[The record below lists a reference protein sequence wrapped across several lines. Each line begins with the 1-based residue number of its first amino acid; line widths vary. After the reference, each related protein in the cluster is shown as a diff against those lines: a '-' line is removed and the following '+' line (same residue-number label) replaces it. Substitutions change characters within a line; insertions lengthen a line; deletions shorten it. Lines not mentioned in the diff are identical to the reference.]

1 MIATKKE
8 GIGNGEAPPVQ
19 NGVAKANSKITS
31 SHLLAS
37 NFVPSNLKAINE
49 APVSAYV
56 QTKAAPSMSN
66 EINRVYSGLLGG
78 SDPLPP
84 TPTNIDDPYLHPAAV
99 AKMKAYNQ
107 KMEQKNERPNV
118 VTTVNEAKFVHDQV
132 RKRLVASTK
141 LSGFSISTKDS
152 AITTTKEPLTG
163 TLEAA
168 KTVPAIGTDMVPGG
182 QDRIGT
188 TQNYLAVFRELLQ
201 VEYAEIQRLFVAD
214 YDNYKVKITIP
225 NAESTKGGKV
235 NNGVGQ
241 FKMNGIADGR
251 PSIRPGDTVLV
262 RPHHPIYLPHHQ
274 YVHPAI
280 KHLHYGQPS
289 IPPPAPFHIRPG
301 YHGPPNPHTIEIKAQ
316 VLAVNRG
323 TMSKKGNVQKD
334 TILISW
340 VEDAGIHQ
348 QIHKKLCSI
357 RFVPSTTTH
366 ERCLT
371 ALDWLR
377 SIRPEVARDLLFPYK
392 VPKLPPS
399 PAIDESSADADT
411 TEEREYEQLNQNQA
425 RFVQMVTA
433 RTAHPTKDG
442 VRPPM
447 VLTGP
452 AGTGKTKTIL
462 ATILQIL
469 RKNHGQEK
477 PRSRILICT
486 PSHTACDVITERLV
500 NFLSTTTQSDQL
512 RKTVFRLYDAT
523 RPVETVPVQILPYT
537 RQIGDGGKFSLPDPQ
552 VLLGFSVIV
561 CTCHDAHLLY
571 MAGLTNASLR
581 RRRRIV
587 KLDIER
593 RLRDSGLEFHGAIEG
608 ENIPHFTH
616 LFIDE
621 AAQATEPECLIP
633 LSVVVDDDPGATKV
647 EIALCGDPRQLGP
660 GIYSPAAMEGLQ
672 RSLLERLLR
681 LPVETYGGGRNHL
694 MGPPTADS
702 LLTLDEMIEYS
713 FQKTDYRENLS
724 VFLNLSY
731 RGHPSFLY
739 MPSKLFYFDKL
750 KSIASKLS
758 NEKWISAIRRIESLT
773 PNAYPASLSQ
783 KQMDWPLVF
792 HGVKGKCT
800 STAIEYL
807 FRSNCWCNHQEAN
820 VVVQIVQ
827 QICKEK
833 IHTGS
838 IGVMAP
844 FRAQVVLI
852 RKLLRAKGFGGVNV
866 GMVEDYQSM
875 ERDIIILSLTRS
887 NKSLV
892 RADVNSGEGLFHQN
906 KRMNVALTRAQHAL
920 VVVGEPNTMKEDP
933 AWSQW
938 LGFCK
943 DNGLW
948 YGESGEDAAT
958 VEE

>member
-1 MIATKKE
+1 MDATKKE
-8 GIGNGEAPPVQ
+8 DGGKGFAPPAT
-19 NGVAKANSKITS
+19 NGGPNPSSKITS

-37 NFVPSNLKAINE
+37 NFVPNNLKAINT
-49 APVSAYV
+49 APVSAILPA
-56 QTKAAPSMSN
+56 KAAPSMSN
-66 EINRVYSGLLGG
+66 EIDRVYSGLVGG
-78 SDPLPP
+78 EDPYKPEHVD
-84 TPTNIDDPYLHPAAV
+84 IGSHDPYLHPAAV
-99 AKMKAYNQ
+99 AKMKEYNQ
-107 KMEQKNERPNV
+107 KMAQKYQRPKV
-118 VTTVNEAKFVHDQV
+118 ITTVNEAKFVQDQV
-132 RKRLVASTK
+132 RKRLVAATK
-141 LSGFSISTKDS
+141 ISGFSVPSKTSDGSTANKPE
-152 AITTTKEPLTG
+152 KG

-168 KTVPAIGTDMVPGG
+168 KSVPAIGTDMVPGG
-182 QDRIGT
+182 KDKVGT

-201 VEYAEIQRLFVAD
+201 VEYAEIQRLYIAD
-214 YDNYKVKITIP
+214 YDSYKVKITIP
-225 NAESTKGGKV
+225 NANSTEGGNV
-235 NNGVGQ
+235 INGVGQ

-251 PSIRPGDTVLV
+251 PSIRPGDRVLV
-262 RPHHPIYLPHHQ
+262 RPHRPIFLPYYPYANTNHH
-274 YVHPAI
+274 
-280 KHLHYGQPS
+280 
-289 IPPPAPFHIRPG
+289 
-301 YHGPPNPHTIEIKAQ
+301 NPHTIEIKAY
-316 VLAVNRG
+316 VLAINRG
-323 TMSKKGNVQKD
+323 AVSKKGNLQKD
-334 TILISW
+334 KILISW
-340 VEDAGIHQ
+340 VEDEF
-348 QIHKKLCSI
+348 IHKSI
-357 RFVPSTTTH
+357 NKNFCTVRFIPSTTTH

-377 SIRPEVARDLLFPYK
+377 SIRPGVARDLLFPYK

-399 PAIDESSADADT
+399 PAIDESLADT
-411 TEEREYEQLNQNQA
+411 DTIEEREYEQLNKNQT
-425 RFVQMVTA
+425 RFVQMVIA

-469 RKNHGQEK
+469 RGDQSQQKI
-477 PRSRILICT
+477 RSRILICT
-486 PSHTACDVITERLV
+486 PSHTACDVITERLA
-500 NFLSTTTQSDQL
+500 NLLSTNKQSDQV
-512 RKTVFRLYDAT
+512 RKMVFRLYDAT
-523 RPVETVPVQILPYT
+523 RPVETVPIQILPYT
-537 RQIGDGGKFSLPDPQ
+537 RQVGDGGRFSLPDAQ
-552 VLLGFSVIV
+552 ELLGFSVIV
-561 CTCHDAHLLY
+561 CTCNDAHLLY

-581 RRRRIV
+581 RRRQAV
-587 KLDIER
+587 KSDVER
-593 RLRDSGLEFHGAIEG
+593 RLRASGLELHGTIEG
-608 ENIPHFTH
+608 QNVPHFTH

-633 LSVVVDDDPGATKV
+633 LSVVVDDDPQAIKV

-660 GIYSPAAMEGLQ
+660 GIYAPAAMEGLQ

-731 RGHPSFLY
+731 RGHPSFLF

-750 KSIASKLS
+750 KSIGSKVS
-758 NEKWISAIRRIESLT
+758 DGKWINAVRSIESLT
-773 PNAYPASLSQ
+773 KNSYPESLSQ
-783 KQMDWPLVF
+783 KQMEWPLLF
-792 HGVKGKCT
+792 YGVNGKCT

-807 FRSNCWCNHQEAN
+807 FRSNCWCNHEEAAT
-820 VVVQIVQ
+820 VVKIVEQ
-827 QICKEK
+827 VCKAH
-833 IHTGS
+833 ISTAS

-852 RKLLRAKGFGGVNV
+852 RKLLRQKGFGGVNV

-875 ERDIIILSLTRS
+875 ERDIIILSLTRT

-892 RADVNSGEGLFHQN
+892 LADVSSGEGLFHQN

-920 VVVGEPNTMKEDP
+920 VVVGEPNAMRDDP
-933 AWSQW
+933 AWAQW

-948 YGESGEDAAT
+948 YGESGENT
-958 VEE
+958 KEPEE